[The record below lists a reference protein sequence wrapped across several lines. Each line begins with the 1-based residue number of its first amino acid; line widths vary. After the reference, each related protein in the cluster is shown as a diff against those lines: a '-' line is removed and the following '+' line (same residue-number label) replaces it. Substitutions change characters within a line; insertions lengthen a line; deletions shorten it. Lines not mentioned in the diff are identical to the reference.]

1 MPDHD
6 YITLQEAS
14 KSTPFDSNYLGLLV
28 RKGWLFGVK
37 KKSRWYTTQEAVD
50 QYMNNPARVKVLK
63 KETTIHIGLV
73 AFLCAV
79 SLLLGALMNTFF
91 FEEAVVAK
99 IPPQQSWSAD
109 GQTSAVVSEGIE
121 VSSSIARREIKK

>member
-14 KSTPFDSNYLGLLV
+14 RNTPFDSNYLGLLV

-37 KKSRWYTTQEAVD
+37 KKSRWYNTTQEAID
-50 QYMNNPARVKVLK
+50 RYMKSSARIKVSK
-63 KETTIHIGLV
+63 KETVIHIGLV

-79 SLLLGALMNTFF
+79 SLLLGALVNTFF
-91 FEEAVVAK
+91 FEEAAVAK
-99 IPPQQSWSAD
+99 IPPQQSWTAD
-109 GQTSAVVSEGIE
+109 GQISAIVSEGSE
-121 VSSSIARREIKK
+121 VISSIARR